1 MSDKCLDLPFDPHR
15 SQSIMEVVA
24 IIMRFFFFFNFLFIF
39 KYVPSIFLLFYI
51 YIFRAC
57 SRVVLIWP

>member
-1 MSDKCLDLPFDPHR
+1 MSDKCLNLPFDPHR

-24 IIMRFFFFFNFLFIF
+24 IIMRFFFFFNYLFIF

-51 YIFRAC
+51 YIYIYSMHVA
-57 SRVVLIWP
+57 V